1 MVRYVV
7 IGIIAV
13 VVILLCVCFSIANFS
28 SENYFV
34 NLEKTR
40 QIGNSAGFS
49 TYDFVVELNRRHFSN
64 KLQLARA
71 RRYED
76 HYSHG
81 VVALSDETVSSNSL
95 ASLSTIAHE
104 VGHARQDFNGNKLD
118 KLYRLRKIGRIFSVL
133 VFPFMFVGVILGAL
147 YAFQVLSEIL
157 YLYLAIGLTVFGIFG
172 FFFVIFEKY
181 KEIQIEKEASK
192 FALVYLRE
200 YLSSEEVAVCKN
212 FLDSARLTYWA
223 DLFKNLLAWTF
234 LTKKNKY

>member
-1 MVRYVV
+1 MMRYVI
-7 IGIIAV
+7 IGIIVV

-28 SENYFV
+28 GENYFV

-81 VVALSDETVSSNSL
+81 VVALSDETVSSDSL

-104 VGHARQDFNGNKLD
+104 IGHARQDFRGNKLE
-118 KLYRLRKIGRIFSVL
+118 KLYKLRKIGRVFSVF
-133 VFPFMFVGVILGAL
+133 VFPLMLAGAILGAL
-147 YAFQVLSEIL
+147 FAFQVLNENF
-157 YLYLAIGLTVFGIFG
+157 YLYLSIALVGFGLFG

-200 YLSSEEVAVCKN
+200 YLTDEEIVVCKE